1 MATKK
6 PLGAE
11 AAPPEPE
18 EEAAEPRLC
27 SRREAEDLL
36 LGAAQPV
43 VGSAI
48 LRRKSPGAFVVSF
61 VAAGGGVG
69 HAGIKLVG
77 TQYVSAS
84 GRAFDS
90 LTVRENNDPGR

>member
-6 PLGAE
+6 P
-11 AAPPEPE
+11 PPEPQ
-18 EEAAEPRLC
+18 EEATEPQLC

-61 VAAGGGVG
+61 VAAGGGVE

-90 LTVRENNDPGR
+90 LTVRGNNDPGR